1 MTRRYFLD
9 RLLFQYSGGLPE
21 DDTEMTL
28 DILNSFLPD
37 AIAFAAKQCYV
48 ESIKLD
54 GVAYVNNS
62 FYTTF
67 SGIEIVTDNTDNLCY
82 KLELP
87 EIPVG
92 IGRNEGIPELRFKG
106 ENGQV
111 SKAAIPVDISQW
123 GYMDNMRQIPNKIFF
138 LPEGKFA
145 RIKTT
150 IDLTKYDG
158 IVKIISGGNSNDL
171 DSELNVPPDYLGPMT
186 DYINKQLAI
195 EKAQRP
201 DVVSDGND
209 MP

>member
-21 DDTEMTL
+21 DDTEITL

-54 GVAYVNNS
+54 GVSYVNGS

-67 SGIEIVTDNTDNLCY
+67 SGLSVVADNTDNLCY

-92 IGRNEGIPELRFKG
+92 IGRNEGVSEIRFKKDG
-106 ENGQV
+106 FV
-111 SKAAIPVDISQW
+111 SKAAIPVDILQW
-123 GYMDNMRQIPNKIFF
+123 GYMDNMRAIPNKLFF
-138 LPEGKFA
+138 LSEGKLA
-145 RIKTT
+145 RVKTT
-150 IDLTKYDG
+150 IPLTDYTG
-158 IVKIISGGNSNDL
+158 IVKMISGGDSSDL

-186 DYINKQLAI
+186 DFLNKQLAI
-195 EKAQRP
+195 EKAQKQ
-201 DVVSDGND
+201 DITNDGNE